1 MDLSELYPR
10 MVVRGLKEGPIDE
23 CWEYIKNLDGGGYSH
38 VTVRGKR
45 FKAHRISY
53 SYHHGPIK
61 EGNVVMHKCDNRVCV
76 NPHHLTQGTQAENLA
91 DMRRKARNNDARAER
106 HPNHT
111 LTDEKALDLIRKYR
125 TGTLASIPL
134 GKKYGVSGTHVL
146 DLNSGKRRP
155 WLQELV

>member
-111 LTDEKALDLIRKYR
+111 LTDEKALELLRRRKSGETMAALARSYGISTAQVCRLIK
-125 TGTLASIPL
+125 GQ
-134 GKKYGVSGTHVL
+134 
-146 DLNSGKRRP
+146 RRP